1 MKTKRLF
8 LSLVTMFVTA
18 VSWADVA
25 INETNFPD
33 ENFRN
38 YLINDTYSVGS
49 DGILTDTEIQNINL
63 INVDNKDISSL
74 KGIEFFTSMTWLT
87 CSNNQLTSLDVSKCT
102 ALTTLCCDNNQLTS
116 LDVSGCTALTT
127 LYCFENQLTSLDVSG
142 CTALKYLYC
151 YNNQL
156 TSLDVSKCTAM
167 SYLKCQNNQ
176 LTSIDVSKNTSLSV
190 RDSDI
195 SGNPLTGVVEGS
207 CGSSARYSL
216 NLGTGVFSLTG
227 TGAMNDYESSSN
239 PTPWFLYNKYVKTVN
254 IANGIT
260 RIGVRAF
267 RKCRNMTSVSIPNS
281 VTSIGE
287 SAFGHCDA
295 LTSFTLPNSVTE
307 VGDWIFEDV
316 DNFPVTVYNSSCFVI
331 LQNSY
336 SGAYTIPAGI
346 KTICGGAF
354 TGCKLTSV
362 TIPSSVTKIGEEA
375 FAKTG
380 LTSVTIPS
388 SVTTICKDAFE
399 QCKNLKSVT
408 IPNSVTSIEE
418 GAFKECTAITSIN
431 SKIKTPFAVNENVF
445 QYRDSSYNY
454 QTLPAT
460 LYVPVGTKSLYAST
474 AGWSL
479 FTNIVEEGGDVPVA
493 INETNFPDVNFR
505 NYLLSQG
512 YGSDGV
518 LTYDEI
524 ADIENMN
531 VSKKGIKSL
540 KGIEYF
546 IALTSLSCY
555 ENQLTSLDV
564 TRNTALT
571 GLACDGNQLTSLDV
585 SKNTALTKFECCE
598 NLLTSLDVSKN
609 VALKYLDCSYN
620 QLTSLVLSQN
630 AQLNEIVCFNNR
642 IKGENMDVLI
652 ISSPGAANKG
662 LYIISDNNEGNVMT
676 TTQVA
681 AAKAKGWTPY
691 YAIDVEKWE
700 WQEYSG
706 SDEPIEGDIPINEV
720 NFPDKNFRNWILSQT
735 YGSDKKLTEEEIR
748 SVTRISI
755 DYSSINSLKGIEHF
769 IALTYLSC
777 SSNSGITSIDISNN
791 IALERLYLDRCGLT
805 SLDLSKNTKL
815 IEFSCKENQLTSLD
829 LSNNIKLK
837 SLDCHDNKL
846 TTIDLSNNIL
856 LEYVDC
862 SYNQLSTLDL
872 RKNSL
877 LDDVDCSHNKL
888 TSLYVD
894 YIGKEYGGALD
905 CSNNLLSELSVYFN
919 KFCGFDCSNNKLTS
933 LWFHYS
939 SIYLTDPRIS
949 IYGNQLN
956 NSAMQTFIN
965 NLYIVN
971 HVNNGTGTLKVLA
984 AEDGNEM
991 TIEQAAFVKER
1002 NWIPLC
1008 LDVDSQQWMEYTG
1021 SEPVPVEKCATPTIS
1036 IFEGKLHF
1044 SCETEGVTYISHVEM
1059 PSSFDSTSENVNLPK
1074 IKVTVYATKSGCENS
1089 DVAVKEIIVGGAS
1102 GIRGDV
1108 NNDGQVS
1115 MPDAMFIVNK
1125 ILNGKF
1131 PDE

>member
-8 LSLVTMFVTA
+8 LSLVTMLVA
-18 VSWADVA
+18 IVSWADVT

-33 ENFRN
+33 ANFRN
-38 YLINDTYSVGS
+38 FLLSQSYGS
-49 DGILTDTEIQNINL
+49 DGIITDSEKLDIKYL
-63 INVDNKDISSL
+63 DISNKNIGSVR
-74 KGIEFFTSMTWLT
+74 GIENFTAIVGFYCANNRIATLDMSVFTALKFLN
-87 CSNNQLTSLDVSKCT
+87 CFNNQLTSLDLSGCT
-102 ALTTLCCDNNQLTS
+102 ALQSLECYNNKLTS
-116 LDVSGCTALTT
+116 LDVSSC
-127 LYCFENQLTSLDVSG
+127 TSLV
-142 CTALKYLYC
+142 TLKAN
-151 YNNQL
+151 NNQI
-156 TSLDVSKCTAM
+156 
-167 SYLKCQNNQ
+167 
-176 LTSIDVSKNTSLSV
+176 TSIDLSNN
-190 RDSDI
+190 SHLTETDI
-195 SGNPLTGVVEGS
+195 SGNPLTGIIEGS
-207 CGSSARYSL
+207 CGSNASFSL
-216 NLGTGVFSLTG
+216 NLSTGELTITG
-227 TGAMNDYESSSN
+227 TGAIDWEYSDDRSV
-239 PTPWFLYNKYVKTVN
+239 LYMSIYNCYVKTIN
-254 IANGIT
+254 IAYGIT
-260 RIGVRAF
+260 QIGRKAF
-267 RKCRNMTSVSIPNS
+267 RYCRNLTSVSIPNS
-281 VTSIGE
+281 VTSICDE
-287 SAFGHCDA
+287 AFGHCDA

-307 VGDWIFEDV
+307 VGDWIFEDIE
-316 DNFPVTVYNSSCFVI
+316 NFPVTVYNSNCFVI
-331 LQNSY
+331 LRKSY
-336 SGAYTIPAGI
+336 NGAYTISAGI
-346 KTICGGAF
+346 KNIAGGAF
-354 TGCKLTSV
+354 AEC
-362 TIPSSVTKIGEEA
+362 E
-375 FAKTG
+375 G
-380 LTSVTIPS
+380 LT
-388 SVTTICKDAFE
+388 
-399 QCKNLKSVT
+399 SVT
-408 IPNSVTSIEE
+408 IPNSVTSIGESAFEE
-418 GAFKECTAITSIN
+418 CNGLTSVTIPNSVTAIGKNAFRGCSGLTNIV
-431 SKIKTPFAVNENVF
+431 SKINEPFEVEERTF
-445 QYRDSSYNY
+445 QYRDASYIY
-454 QTLPAT
+454 HTLPAT
-460 LYVPVGTKSLYAST
+460 LYVPAGTKLVYAST
-474 AGWSL
+474 AGWSQ
-479 FTNIVEEGGDVPVA
+479 FTNIVEEGGDVSVA

-505 NYLLSQG
+505 NYLLSQR

-524 ADIENMN
+524 ADIENMD

-555 ENQLTSLDV
+555 VNQLTSLDV
-564 TRNTALT
+564 TCNTALT

-720 NFPDKNFRNWILSQT
+720 NFPDVNFRNWILSQT

-748 SVTRISI
+748 SVTDIFL
-755 DYSSINSLKGIEHF
+755 DYSNISSMKGIEHF
-769 IALTYLSC
+769 TALTYLSC

-791 IALERLYLDRCGLT
+791 TALERLHFDKCGLT

-815 IEFSCKENQLTSLD
+815 IEFSCSENQLTSLD

-837 SLDCHDNKL
+837 SLDCHDNEL

-856 LEYVDC
+856 LEDVDC

-919 KFCGFDCSNNKLTS
+919 KFCSFDCSNNKLTS
-933 LWFHYS
+933 LWFSYS
-939 SIYLTDPRIS
+939 SIWVSDPRVS
-949 IYGNQLN
+949 IYGNQLSG
-956 NSAMQTFIN
+956 SAMQNVIN

-971 HVNNGTGTLKVLA
+971 PVNYGTGTLKVIVP
-984 AEDGNEM
+984 EDGNEM
-991 TIEQAAFVKER
+991 TIEQAAFVKDR

-1008 LDVDSQQWMEYTG
+1008 FDVDSQQWLEYTG

-1036 IFEGKLHF
+1036 VSEGKLHF
-1044 SCETEGVTYISHVEM
+1044 SCETEGVTYVSHVEM
-1059 PSSFDSTSENVNLPK
+1059 PSSFDGDSENVNLPK

-1089 DVAVKEIIVGGAS
+1089 DVAAKEIIVGGAS

>member
-1 MKTKRLF
+1 MKRQLL

-38 YLINDTYSVGS
+38 YLINETSYSAGS
-49 DGILTDTEIQNINL
+49 DGVFTDAEIQNITYIYIDRKN
-63 INVDNKDISSL
+63 ISSL
-74 KGIEFFTSMTWLT
+74 KGIEFFTALKGLS
-87 CSNNQLTSLDVSKCT
+87 CSNNQLTSLDVSRCT
-102 ALTTLCCDNNQLTS
+102 ALTSLSCYENQLTS
-116 LDVSGCTALTT
+116 LNVSGCTALTDISC
-127 LYCFENQLTSLDVSG
+127 YNNKLTSLDVSS
-142 CTALKYLYC
+142 CTALITLKA

-156 TSLDVSKCTAM
+156 TSLD
-167 SYLKCQNNQ
+167 L
-176 LTSIDVSKNTSLSV
+176 SKNTSLSV
-190 RDSDI
+190 NNSDI
-195 SGNPLTGVVEGS
+195 SDNPLTGVVDGS
-207 CGSSARYSL
+207 CGSNVRYSL

-260 RIGVRAF
+260 RIGVKAF
-267 RKCRNMTSVSIPNS
+267 RYCRNMTSVSIPNS

-287 SAFGHCDA
+287 SAFGKCDA

-336 SGAYTIPAGI
+336 SGAYTISAGI
-346 KTICGGAF
+346 KNIAGGAF
-354 TGCKLTSV
+354 AEC
-362 TIPSSVTKIGEEA
+362 E
-375 FAKTG
+375 G
-380 LTSVTIPS
+380 LT
-388 SVTTICKDAFE
+388 
-399 QCKNLKSVT
+399 SVT
-408 IPNSVTSIEE
+408 IPNSVTSIGESAFEE
-418 GAFKECTAITSIN
+418 CNGLTSVTIPNSVTSIGESAFEECSGLTSVTIPNSVTAIGKNAFRGCSGLTNIV
-431 SKIKTPFAVNENVF
+431 SKINEPFEVEERTF
-445 QYRDSSYNY
+445 QYCDASSIYH
-454 QTLPAT
+454 TLPAT
-460 LYVPVGTKSLYAST
+460 LYVPTGTKLIYAST
-474 AGWSL
+474 AGWSQ
-479 FTNIVEEGGDVPVA
+479 FTNIVEEGGDVSVA

-505 NYLLSQG
+505 NYLLSQR

-769 IALTYLSC
+769 TALTYLSC

-791 IALERLYLDRCGLT
+791 IALECLYLDRCGLT

-877 LDDVDCSHNKL
+877 LYDVDCSHNKL